1 MPNEDGQPGSP
12 SSKDVR
18 PRSPLALDSGPVN
31 RWALVVGVSRYQ
43 HDSLN
48 LKFAAKDAEELTKI
62 LRSGQCGTFTDIR
75 TLIDAEA
82 TTAGVTRALRSFF
95 AQAAAND
102 LVLLYFSCH
111 GGPDPKRPKSEVMY
125 LLTHDADPNDIAGTA
140 LRMDEINRSLQ
151 DYVEAQRRL
160 IFLDTCHSGF
170 AGAVGA
176 KAGEGHAG
184 PMIDFLQR
192 NLSAEGIGW
201 LTSAEGGE
209 VSFEDQRWGGGH
221 GVFTHYLLEGLRG
234 AADGFPDKP
243 KDGVVSI
250 DELFE
255 FVRAKVR
262 EDAAVRQAQNPFI
275 SISGSI
281 RRLPLAYTGDFDARK
296 LADLGA
302 DLYRLGRREGERV
315 HYLAAADRFMEA
327 ARVAQGRHPAAE
339 AGLGRALLAAG
350 KAEDAAAVLRG
361 LVDRDAAGAPAEVW
375 LDLGLALAES
385 GRFDPAAQALDRF
398 VSAVPDDPAAAFAKA
413 AGDSLARRESGRKRA
428 LLIGIDVF
436 RDPTLPR
443 FRGCVN
449 DVTLMHDVLVDTLG
463 FDPAD
468 IAMLTNEKATRAALR
483 AALRRLA
490 RDCEVGDL
498 VLVHYSG
505 LALPDDHPLIAS
517 GASDAF
523 LFAHDSRPSESGVQN
538 AVGFDELHGALM
550 KLRAL
555 NKALVLDAPVQTRFI
570 RLAEEKAD
578 YNLWTAER
586 PNRLSIEGSF
596 VLRGESVQAGLFS
609 GCLVEALR
617 AAADPEALAN
627 GDLLRAVRAAIAGRR
642 AAIAGRHADQEP
654 QLIGDPGLPFLARSR
669 LHMAMWA
676 FAGRQSYRDLG
687 ASDIGRL
694 YNRYSGLV
702 KGPFPA
708 WHASIGRGF
717 AAHRVF
723 EPAVRAL
730 KKALVESGGEPA
742 DLLLDLG
749 RAQLGARDYQG
760 AIASFRRHS
769 QAAGRAGAGD
779 IEART
784 QAWVALIERLARS
797 GRHALLVGVEKQ
809 AASALPY
816 AVGAEQDVL
825 ALRAA
830 IETRYD
836 FAPGDITVLVNEQAT
851 RQAIGDAVRALVERA
866 REGAAL
872 LFFAGNGSTE
882 MDRPTLL
889 PYDARI
895 AGTRDIT
902 FDDLRG
908 WIGPH
913 AGNLV
918 TILDAGWAQPP
929 ESDKGFRYAMPEA
942 GPAMATREIRKRPA
956 RPAAETT
963 GTGGPSFAASAH
975 PAEAVARPVDAA
987 GCRLGEV
994 TILGGSIRYVA
1005 SGSLPPLRSPDIHD
1019 GQPGGVLT
1027 GRLVQ
1032 ILKATDAANLTWRR
1046 WTDPLAAQAD
1056 LIPPLVIA
1064 SDLDAPAFVPGDL
1077 MIALET
1083 EIADYQRTPYL
1094 ALADAL
1100 TQLIRTEALPP
1111 RYEVN
1116 LGILNLAIG
1125 RAGDGM
1131 DRLSHAVQPS
1141 GEPTPAAAAPA
1152 GPFDADLAA
1161 EYDWAAHYHLGRAYV
1176 ERGVEPGI
1184 AVKMLRYARDRRW
1197 DEPRTAYYL
1206 GRAILQMLDHRQVSE
1221 AEEEL
1226 QRYLDRGAPLGDR
1239 DTVTTMLGQLR
1250 TIAQS
1255 LTLPAP
1261 GASAGLYG
1269 GTGAG

>member
-1 MPNEDGQPGSP
+1 MPDDNGQPMAP
-12 SSKDVR
+12 TPKDVR
-18 PRSPLALDSGPVN
+18 PRSPLALDTGPVN

-43 HDSLN
+43 HDALN
-48 LKFAAKDAEELTKI
+48 LKFAAKDAQELVKI
-62 LRSGQCGTFTDIR
+62 LRSGQCGSFADIR
-75 TLIDAEA
+75 VLIDADA

-111 GGPDPKRPKSEVMY
+111 GGPDPKRPKSDVMY
-125 LLTHDADPNDIAGTA
+125 LLTHDADPGDIAGTA

-151 DYVEAQRRL
+151 DYVEAGRRL

-184 PMIDFLQR
+184 PMIDFLQQH
-192 NLSAEGIGW
+192 LSAEGIGW

-209 VSFEDQRWGGGH
+209 VSFEDKRWGGGH

-262 EDAAVRQAQNPFI
+262 DDAAVRQAQNPFI
-275 SISGSI
+275 SISGTI

-296 LADLGA
+296 LAELGA

-315 HYLAAADRFMEA
+315 HYLAAADRFAEA
-327 ARVAQGRHPAAE
+327 VRVAQGRHPAAE

-350 KAEDAAAVLRG
+350 KAEDAAAVLQG
-361 LVDRDAAGAPAEVW
+361 LVDRDAAGAPAEAW

-398 VSAVPDDPAAAFAKA
+398 VAAAPADPAAAFAA
-413 AGDSLARRESGRKRA
+413 AFGDSLAKRESGRKRA
-428 LLIGIDVF
+428 LLVGIDVY
-436 RDPTLPR
+436 RDPELPR

-449 DVTLMHDVLVDTLG
+449 DVTLMHDVLVEKLG
-463 FDPAD
+463 FQPAD
-468 IAMLTNEKATRAALR
+468 IEMLTNEKATRAALR

-490 RDCEVGDL
+490 RESEVGDL

-505 LALPDDHPLIAS
+505 LALPDDHPLIAG

-523 LFAHDSRPSESGVQN
+523 LFAHDSRPSEGGVHN
-538 AVGFDELHGALM
+538 GVGYEELHGALA

-555 NKALVLDAPVQTRFI
+555 NKALILDAPVQTRFI
-570 RLAEEKAD
+570 RLADEKAD
-578 YNLWTAER
+578 YTLWTAER
-586 PNRLSIEGSF
+586 PNRFSTEGSF

-609 GCLVEALR
+609 GCLAEALR
-617 AAADPEALAN
+617 ATADPEALAN
-627 GDLLRAVRAAIAGRR
+627 GDLLQTVRTAIAGRR
-642 AAIAGRHADQEP
+642 ADQEP
-654 QLIGDPGLPFLARSR
+654 QLIGDPGQPFLARSR
-669 LHMAMWA
+669 LHLAMWA
-676 FAGRQSYRDLG
+676 FAGRQSYRDLS

-708 WHASIGRGF
+708 WHASIGRAF

-730 KKALVESGGEPA
+730 KKALVESGDEPA
-742 DLLLDLG
+742 DVLLDLG
-749 RAQLGARDYQG
+749 RAQLGTRDYKG
-760 AIASFRRHS
+760 AIASFRRHA

-779 IEART
+779 IEAQT

-797 GRHALLVGVEKQ
+797 GRYALLVGVEKH
-809 AASALPY
+809 AANDLPF
-816 AVGAEQDVL
+816 ASGAEQDAL

-830 IETRYD
+830 LESRYG
-836 FAPGDITVLVNEQAT
+836 FAPADITVLVNEQAT
-851 RQAIGDAVRALVERA
+851 RQAIGDAVRALAGHA
-866 REGAAL
+866 REGSAL
-872 LFFAGNGSTE
+872 LFFAGNGSTYE
-882 MDRPTLL
+882 DRPTLL
-889 PYDARI
+889 PYDARLG
-895 AGTRDIT
+895 GTRDIT
-902 FDDLRG
+902 FDELRG
-908 WIGPH
+908 WIGPNT
-913 AGNLV
+913 GNLV
-918 TILDAGWAQPP
+918 TVLDAGWAQPP
-929 ESDKGFRYAMPEA
+929 ESDKGFRYAIPEA
-942 GPAMATREIRKRPA
+942 GPAMTTRDIRKRPA
-956 RPAAETT
+956 RPAAEAA
-963 GTGGPSFAASAH
+963 GTGGPSFAASVH
-975 PAEAVARPVDAA
+975 PAEPIARPVDEAS
-987 GCRLGEV
+987 CRLGEV
-994 TILGGSIRYVA
+994 TLLNGSMRYVA
-1005 SGSLPPLRSPDIHD
+1005 SGSLPPLRSPDIYA
-1019 GQPGGVLT
+1019 GKPGGVLT

-1032 ILKATDAANLTWRR
+1032 GLMATDPANLTYRR
-1046 WTDPLAAQAD
+1046 WIGPLAGQAD
-1056 LIPPLVIA
+1056 MIPPLVIA
-1064 SDLDAPAFVPGDL
+1064 SDLDAPAFVPGEL
-1077 MIALET
+1077 MNALWSA
-1083 EIADYQRTPYL
+1083 IADYERRPLLT
-1094 ALADAL
+1094 LADAL
-1100 TQLIRTEALPP
+1100 NQLIRTEALPP

-1125 RAGDGM
+1125 RSADGM
-1131 DRLSHAVQPS
+1131 ACLSRAVQPS
-1141 GEPTPAAAAPA
+1141 GEPAAAAAAPA

-1161 EYDWAAHYHLGRAYV
+1161 EYDWAAHYHLGRAYL

-1184 AVKMLRYARDRRW
+1184 AVEMLRYAQGRRW

-1206 GRAILQMLDHRQVSE
+1206 GRAILEMLDHGQVHE
-1221 AEEEL
+1221 AEELL

-1239 DTVTTMLGQLR
+1239 DTVTTMLQRLR

-1255 LTLPAP
+1255 LTLPATV
-1261 GASAGLYG
+1261 ASAGLYG